1 MSEKIIEV
9 KHMTKIY
16 NPETRHATTALHDI
30 SLVFKKGE
38 FVCIMGTSGSGKT
51 TLLNNLSTIDTPTK
65 GEVYINGKNVNHMS
79 ESDLCKF
86 RTNVLGFIFQNY
98 NVIDTLTIY
107 ENIRIPLLIKK
118 ETDFDEKIDR
128 ILKQLDIEEIKNK
141 YPYECSGGQ
150 VQRVA
155 IARAL
160 VSEPSI
166 IVADE
171 PTGNLDSHNSFE
183 LLELLKKLNQ
193 EGISILMVTHDSFVA
208 SYSSKLLFLK
218 DGEISDII
226 ERENMSQNE
235 YYDTIESMNLLEIK
249 KIYFDKKNEVN

>member
-1 MSEKIIEV
+1 MNEKIIEAR
-9 KHMTKIY
+9 HITKIY
-16 NPETRHATTALHDI
+16 NLGTSTATTALHDI
-30 SLVFKKGE
+30 SLMVEKGD

-51 TLLNNLSTIDTPTK
+51 TLLNNLSTIDVPTK
-65 GEVYINGKNVNHMS
+65 GEVYISGKNVTHMS

-86 RTNVLGFIFQNY
+86 RTNILGYVFQNY
-98 NVIDTLTIY
+98 NVIDTLTAY
-107 ENIRIPLLIKK
+107 ENICIPLLIKK
-118 ETDFDEKIDR
+118 ETHFEEKIDK
-128 ILKQLDIEEIKNK
+128 ILKQLNIEEIKDK

-249 KIYFDKKNEVN
+249 KIYFNKKNEGN